1 MEGMINKGIA
11 QGKDE
16 TAIIQDLVLRYGVQV
31 QATPPAKGFNRT
43 VWILPGVG
51 LAAGLLLVIV
61 IARRWRRLSI
71 RPSKPAAAPVDPK
84 LVAAVEQEI
93 DKILG
98 ETRS

>member
-1 MEGMINKGIA
+1 MEDLIQKGIT

-16 TAIIQDLVLRYGVQV
+16 TAIVQDLVVRYGVQV
-31 QATPPAKGFNRT
+31 LATPPATGFNLAAY
-43 VWILPGVG
+43 ILPAVG
-51 LAAGLLLVIV
+51 MIAGLLLLIV
-61 IARRWRRLSI
+61 IARRWRRLSAQ
-71 RPSKPAAAPVDPK
+71 PGKSPAAPVDPK